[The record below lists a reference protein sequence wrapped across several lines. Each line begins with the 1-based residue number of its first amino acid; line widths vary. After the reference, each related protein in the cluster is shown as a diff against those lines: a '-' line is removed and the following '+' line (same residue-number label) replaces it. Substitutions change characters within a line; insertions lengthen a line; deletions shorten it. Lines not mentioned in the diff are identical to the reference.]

1 MLQMAGISPQ
11 NGLGLKAPRVFAA
24 INNSRAVMR
33 SMPSAEGDTA
43 TSRKGEQSNA
53 RDGAEVLTHGSSPSP
68 WSPHTNN
75 TVALA

>member
-33 SMPSAEGDTA
+33 SMPSAQGDTA
-43 TSRKGEQSNA
+43 TRQEGRAKQC
-53 RDGAEVLTHGSSPSP
+53 
-68 WSPHTNN
+68 
-75 TVALA
+75 